1 MSNLRLLKFYMPK
14 PNDVQI
20 ISSKV
25 HLDQGLEYFPED
37 MKYLHWHG
45 YPLKTLPFD
54 VELENLVELNL
65 PYSKIEQIWEGKKK
79 AFKLKS
85 IDLGHSQYL
94 TRMPD
99 LSETPNLERINFLN
113 CTNLACVP
121 SSIQNFNH
129 LTELCFRGC
138 KSLRS
143 FPSNLHFVCPISI
156 DFSSCVN
163 LTEFPQISGNIK
175 TLYLFETAIEEVPSS
190 IECLTNLTL
199 LTISRC
205 TRLKR
210 VSTSICKLKSLI
222 WLSVH
227 GCLNLESF
235 PESLEKMEH
244 LNQINLGRAKITE
257 QRPSSFENV
266 EGLGTQGLEGCSE
279 PDNIGNLKSHE
290 YVGAHGSATSQ
301 LPPLLSGLG
310 SLPASLLSGLSS
322 LNWLDLDK
330 CGLMAIPQEIG
341 CLSSLEWLHLSGNN
355 FESLP
360 ASIKQL
366 SRLRELFLSDC
377 NMLQSLPE
385 LPPSLELLDASNC
398 QRLQSLPEIPSCLEE
413 LDASLLEKLSKHSR
427 NEVEFHFS
435 RHQITSS
442 SEFWL
447 INCSKLAEEA
457 NRNLADSQL
466 RIQHMAIASLRRL
479 YDLEMERG
487 RLGGPSIILPGSEIP
502 EWFSNQSSGSLLTL
516 QMPRHCRQTLVGFA
530 FCAVLVSCDSE
541 RSGFDV
547 DFRYSFET
555 KTLGGRKRGRRCCF
569 EEGWVGGY
577 QVTKT
582 DHVVLG
588 FSPCGKVGFPDD
600 NHHTTVSFE
609 FLSRVDKVK
618 CYGVCPVYAN
628 PNETKP
634 NTFTLNFA
642 TQVWKLDDMASASGT
657 SDEEE
662 LELSPKRICRDD
674 EVDTP

>member
-1 MSNLRLLKFYMPK
+1 
-14 PNDVQI
+14 
-20 ISSKV
+20 
-25 HLDQGLEYFPED
+25 
-37 MKYLHWHG
+37 
-45 YPLKTLPFD
+45 
-54 VELENLVELNL
+54 
-65 PYSKIEQIWEGKKK
+65 K

-279 PDNIGNLKSHE
+279 PDNIGNLKFHE
-290 YVGAHGSATSQ
+290 Y
-301 LPPLLSGLG
+301 
-310 SLPASLLSGLSS
+310 
-322 LNWLDLDK
+322 
-330 CGLMAIPQEIG
+330 
-341 CLSSLEWLHLSGNN
+341 
-355 FESLP
+355 
-360 ASIKQL
+360 
-366 SRLRELFLSDC
+366 
-377 NMLQSLPE
+377 
-385 LPPSLELLDASNC
+385 
-398 QRLQSLPEIPSCLEE
+398 RLQSLPEIPSCLEE

-555 KTLGGRKRGRRCCF
+555 KTLGRRKRGRRCCF

-662 LELSPKRICRDD
+662 LEPSPKRICRDD
-674 EVDTP
+674 EVNTP

>member
-1 MSNLRLLKFYMPK
+1 ML
-14 PNDVQI
+14 Q
-20 ISSKV
+20 
-25 HLDQGLEYFPED
+25 
-37 MKYLHWHG
+37 
-45 YPLKTLPFD
+45 
-54 VELENLVELNL
+54 
-65 PYSKIEQIWEGKKK
+65 K

-190 IECLTNLTL
+190 IECLTNLAL
-199 LTISRC
+199 LTIGRC

-266 EGLGTQGLEGCSE
+266 EGLGTQGLKGCSE

-301 LPPLLSGLG
+301 LPSLLSGLG

-360 ASIKQL
+360 ASSKQL

-398 QRLQSLPEIPSCLEE
+398 QRLESLPEIPSCPEE

-457 NRNLADSQL
+457 NGNLADSQL
-466 RIQHMAIASLRRL
+466 RIQHMAVASLRRL
-479 YDLEMERG
+479 YELEMVYICNSLSSLRSSLPLHYIRNHYFFTGTRWTRGSQHNFTRER
-487 RLGGPSIILPGSEIP
+487 
-502 EWFSNQSSGSLLTL
+502 
-516 QMPRHCRQTLVGFA
+516 
-530 FCAVLVSCDSE
+530 D
-541 RSGFDV
+541 
-547 DFRYSFET
+547 
-555 KTLGGRKRGRRCCF
+555 
-569 EEGWVGGY
+569 
-577 QVTKT
+577 
-582 DHVVLG
+582 
-588 FSPCGKVGFPDD
+588 
-600 NHHTTVSFE
+600 
-609 FLSRVDKVK
+609 SRVVQQSKFRIFINSSNAATLSSNFSW
-618 CYGVCPVYAN
+618 VCFLCCSCV
-628 PNETKP
+628 
-634 NTFTLNFA
+634 
-642 TQVWKLDDMASASGT
+642 M
-657 SDEEE
+657 
-662 LELSPKRICRDD
+662 
-674 EVDTP
+674 